1 MTRSAA
7 RRSREF
13 LTRRP
18 LAAPAGA
25 PAALLLAAALGG
37 ACGGEP
43 EAPDGTGPLGALTEA
58 ESPAPDGGLPA
69 GQPEAAPADLP
80 QGVYFELGPGGLLR
94 PRTFDLPAGAP
105 TRDAAEAVVRRVVA
119 DSGTVPDG
127 VEVLEVFVSGRGVA
141 VLDFSG
147 ELLSRHPGGL
157 AAEELTVYSLSHSL
171 VEGFPAIAEVR
182 ILVDGKQEDT
192 LAGHLD
198 LRSGFGRAPERLLPP
213 EEDSGG

>member
-1 MTRSAA
+1 MTPRAAA
-7 RRSREF
+7 RSRKPP
-13 LTRRP
+13 TRRP
-18 LAAPAGA
+18 LAAFAV
-25 PAALLLAAALGG
+25 LLLAAAAVGV

-43 EAPDGTGPLGALTEA
+43 QAPEGAAAPDPPPEA
-58 ESPAPDGGLPA
+58 ESPAADGGPPVGA
-69 GQPEAAPADLP
+69 EETAPAALP
-80 QGVYFELGPGGLLR
+80 EGVYFELGPGGRLR
-94 PRTFDLPAGAP
+94 PRPFDLPAGAP

-127 VEVLEVFVSGRGVA
+127 VEVLDVFVSGRGVA
-141 VLDFSG
+141 VLNFSG

-213 EEDSGG
+213 EEDSSG

>member
-1 MTRSAA
+1 MTPSAA
-7 RRSREF
+7 RRSRESPS
-13 LTRRP
+13 RRP
-18 LAAPAGA
+18 RAAPAGV
-25 PAALLLAAALGG
+25 PAAWLLAAAIGG

-43 EAPDGTGPLGALTEA
+43 ETPEGAGPPGAPPEA
-58 ESPAPDGGLPA
+58 ETAAPDGGLPVGEA
-69 GQPEAAPADLP
+69 EAAPAELP
-80 QGVYFELGPGGLLR
+80 QGVYFELGPAGRLR
-94 PRTFDLPAGAP
+94 PRPLDLPAGAP

-127 VEVLEVFVSGRGVA
+127 VEVLDVFVSGRGVA

-147 ELLSRHPGGL
+147 ELLTRHPGGL

-171 VEGFPAIAEVR
+171 VSGFPAIAEVR

-213 EEDSGG
+213 EEESGG

>member
-1 MTRSAA
+1 MTPRAA
-7 RRSREF
+7 RRSRE
-13 LTRRP
+13 LPTRRP
-18 LAAPAGA
+18 LAGAAGA
-25 PAALLLAAALGG
+25 FAALLLAAAAGG
-37 ACGGEP
+37 ACGGGP
-43 EAPDGTGPLGALTEA
+43 EAPEEADALGPA
-58 ESPAPDGGLPA
+58 
-69 GQPEAAPADLP
+69 PEAAPPAAAGAEEAAPAELP
-80 QGVYFELGPGGLLR
+80 QGVYFELGPGGRLR
-94 PRTFDLPAGAP
+94 PRAFDLPSGAV

-127 VEVLEVFVSGRGVA
+127 VEVLDVFVSGRGVA
-141 VLDFSG
+141 VLNFSG
-147 ELLSRHPGGL
+147 ELLARHPGGL

-213 EEDSGG
+213 EEDSDG

>member
-7 RRSREF
+7 RRFREF
-13 LTRRP
+13 LTRSP

-37 ACGGEP
+37 ACDGEP
-43 EAPDGTGPLGALTEA
+43 EAPEGTGPLGVPSEA
-58 ESPAPDGGLPA
+58 ESPAPAGELPA
-69 GQPEAAPADLP
+69 GQPDAAPADLP

-198 LRSGFGRAPERLLPP
+198 LRSGFGRAPERLLPQ
-213 EEDSGG
+213 EEDSDG

>member
-1 MTRSAA
+1 MTPSAA

-13 LTRRP
+13 PTRRS
-18 LAAPAGA
+18 AGV
-25 PAALLLAAALGG
+25 PTALLLAAAVGG
-37 ACGGEP
+37 ACGGESDAPPGAGDLGAPP
-43 EAPDGTGPLGALTEA
+43 EAA
-58 ESPAPDGGLPA
+58 SPALDTAEPVSTA
-69 GQPEAAPADLP
+69 EAAPAELP
-80 QGVYFELGPGGLLR
+80 QGVYFELGPGGRLR

-119 DSGTVPDG
+119 DSGTVPAG

-213 EEDSGG
+213 EGDSDG